1 MKNLAKIKLLR
12 KFLFSQT
19 FQKLNLINF
28 MSLASDELY
37 NFIIFINFQYV
48 IFKKV
53 HNNEY
58 NFKENIKVLT
68 KPHIPYFSKLI

>member
-1 MKNLAKIKLLR
+1 
-12 KFLFSQT
+12 
-19 FQKLNLINF
+19 

-58 NFKENIKVLT
+58 NFKENIEILT

>member
-1 MKNLAKIKLLR
+1 
-12 KFLFSQT
+12 
-19 FQKLNLINF
+19 

-58 NFKENIKVLT
+58 NLKENIKVLT